1 MSTNVPPAPVRLMA
15 RLLPIPAG
23 AGLAR
28 MLFERNVL
36 VYRRGWVAFVSGFLE
51 PVFYLF
57 SLGIGLGA
65 LIGSVNYGGQLVP
78 YASFVAPAMLAT
90 SAMNGVVFDMVF
102 MLFFKLRYNK
112 IYESVLNTPLGVR
125 DIAIGESAWALVRS
139 TIYATSFLII
149 ATIAGFVHSW
159 WALLAVPVA
168 VLIGFACGSLAMAG
182 TTWMRTHQ
190 DFDYLNLVLM
200 PLFLLSATFYPLSTY
215 PPSVQWLV
223 QLSPLYHGVTLERDL
238 MLGYIHPGLFVHA
251 AVLALVGLL
260 GLAIA
265 SRRLEK
271 LLLS

>member
-1 MSTNVPPAPVRLMA
+1 MGAA
-15 RLLPIPAG
+15 RLVARLIPVPAG

-36 VYRRGWVAFVSGFLE
+36 VYRRAWIAFVTGFME

-57 SLGIGLGA
+57 SLGIGIGA
-65 LIGSVNYGGQLVP
+65 LVGTVSYGGEQVS

-102 MLFFKLRYNK
+102 MLFFKLKYNK
-112 IYESVLNTPLGVR
+112 VYESVLNTPLGVR
-125 DIAIGESAWALVRS
+125 DIAVGESAWALVRS
-139 TIYATSFLII
+139 TIYATGFLVV

-159 WALLAVPVA
+159 WAVLAVPVA
-168 VLIGFACGSLAMAG
+168 VLIGFCCGSLAMAG

-190 DFDYLNLVLM
+190 DFDYLSLVLM
-200 PLFLLSATFYPLSTY
+200 PLFLLSATFYPLDTY
-215 PPSVQWLV
+215 PPALRWLV

-238 MLGYIHPGLFVHA
+238 MLGHLHAGLLVNA
-251 AVLALVGLL
+251 LVLALVGLL

-265 SRRLEK
+265 GRRLEK